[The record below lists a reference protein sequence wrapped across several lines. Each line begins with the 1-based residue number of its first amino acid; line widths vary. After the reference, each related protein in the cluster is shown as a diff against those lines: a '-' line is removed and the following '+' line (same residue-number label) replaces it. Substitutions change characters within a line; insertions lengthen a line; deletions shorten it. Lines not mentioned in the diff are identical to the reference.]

1 MTSEKEKAPAAEPE
15 GQVKG
20 NDGQGQAPAQPQEP
34 HQLKRMQLGERQ
46 IVLLGTAHVSRESV
60 DEVRRVIA
68 EEKPDRVCVE
78 LDEGRYTSM
87 TQGAGWKDLNVGK
100 VIRQGKGFL
109 LMANLVLAS
118 FQRRLGKDLGVKPGE
133 DMLAAV
139 QTCQE
144 LSVPFSLCDRNIQV
158 TLRRAWARTSL
169 WGKMKM
175 LAAMLA
181 SVFSDEKLSAADI
194 EKLKQKDILQNMM
207 EELAQYLPAAKEVLI
222 DERDRYLAA
231 KVFQAEGS
239 RVVAVVGAGH
249 LEGIAA
255 HITAMSEGR
264 ESTEVADLDALPP
277 KSTAGRILPW
287 TIPGLIVA
295 LFAYGFVR
303 AGWDMSS
310 AMLLRWLIIHGGLA
324 AVGAA
329 IALAHPITIL
339 IAFVMAPIG
348 TLNPFGKIGLFTGV
362 AEAFLKK
369 PRVKDVENLAEDV
382 SSFKGFYLNRVTHI
396 LIVFVLSTLG
406 AAIGN
411 MITIPWWLTMLFGGA
426 K

>member
-1 MTSEKEKAPAAEPE
+1 MTSGEEKAPVAEAVGEAQASGLPAADRPE
-15 GQVKG
+15 LQRLQVG
-20 NDGQGQAPAQPQEP
+20 D
-34 HQLKRMQLGERQ
+34 RQ
-46 IVLLGTAHVSRESV
+46 ILLLGTAHVSRESV
-60 DEVRRVIA
+60 EEVRRVIA

-87 TQGAGWKDLNVGK
+87 SQGSGWKDLNVGK

-133 DMLAAV
+133 EMMAAV
-139 QTCQE
+139 TACQE

-158 TLRRAWARTSL
+158 TLRRAWGRTSF

-175 LAAMLA
+175 LAAMIA
-181 SVFSDEKLSAADI
+181 SVFSDEKLSAEDI

-231 KVFQAEGS
+231 RIFQAEGS
-239 RVVAVVGAGH
+239 RLVAVVGAGH
-249 LEGIAA
+249 LSGIAA
-255 HITAMSEGR
+255 HIAAMGEGR
-264 ESTEVADLDALPP
+264 ESTDVADLDMLPA
-277 KSTAGRILPW
+277 KTVAGRILPW
-287 TIPGLIVA
+287 TIPALIVA
-295 LFAYGFVR
+295 LFAYGFAR
-303 AGWDMSS
+303 AGWSMSS

-329 IALAHPITIL
+329 LSLAHPLTIV

-382 SSFKGFYLNRVTHI
+382 STFRGFYTNRVTHI
-396 LIVFVLSTLG
+396 LVVFFLSTLG

-411 MITIPWWLTMLFGGA
+411 MITIPWWLTMLFGGG

>member
-1 MTSEKEKAPAAEPE
+1 MEQQQEKQQLRQPE
-15 GQVKG
+15 Q
-20 NDGQGQAPAQPQEP
+20 QQPEQ
-34 HQLKRMQLGERQ
+34 QSQRVRLTVGERE

-60 DEVRRVIA
+60 EEVRKVIA

-78 LDEGRYTSM
+78 LDDGRYTSM
-87 TQGAGWKDLNVGK
+87 SQGSSWQNLNVGK

-133 DMLAAV
+133 EMLAAV
-139 QTCQE
+139 QVSQE
-144 LSVPFSLCDRNIQV
+144 MGIPFSLCDRNIQV
-158 TLRRAWARTSL
+158 TLRRAWSSTSA

-175 LAAMLA
+175 LAALLT

-194 EKLKQKDILQNMM
+194 EKLKQKDVLASMM
-207 EELAQYLPAAKEVLI
+207 EELAAYLPAAKEVLI
-222 DERDRYLAA
+222 DERDVYLAA
-231 KVFQAEGS
+231 KIFLSEGS

-249 LEGIAA
+249 LAGIAA
-255 HITAMSEGR
+255 HVSTMAEGR
-264 ESTEVADLDALPP
+264 ESTDVTRLEALPP
-277 KSTAGRILPW
+277 KSAAGRILPW
-287 TIPGLIVA
+287 AIPAIIVA
-295 LFAYGFVR
+295 LFALGFLR
-303 AGWDMSS
+303 AGWSMSS

-324 AVGAA
+324 AVGSAL
-329 IALAHPITIL
+329 ALAHPLTIV

-362 AEAFLKK
+362 AEAFLRK
-369 PRVKDVENLAEDV
+369 PRVKDVENLSEDV
-382 SSFKGFYLNRVTHI
+382 GSFKGFYTNRVTHI
-396 LIVFVLSTLG
+396 LIVFFLSTLG

-411 MITIPWWLTMLFGGA
+411 MITIPWWLTMLFSPG

>member
-1 MTSEKEKAPAAEPE
+1 MDSGTARADHPVTRLDI
-15 GQVKG
+15 GG
-20 NDGQGQAPAQPQEP
+20 
-34 HQLKRMQLGERQ
+34 RQ

-60 DEVRRVIA
+60 DEVRQVIQ
-68 EEKPDRVCVE
+68 EERPDRVCVE

-87 TQGAGWKDLNVGK
+87 SQGSSWKDLNVGK

-133 DMLAAV
+133 EMLAAV
-139 QTCQE
+139 QVSESLGT
-144 LSVPFSLCDRNIQV
+144 PYSLCDRNIQI
-158 TLRRAWARTSL
+158 TLRRAWSRTSP

-194 EKLKQKDILQNMM
+194 EKLKQKDILQSMM
-207 EELAQYLPAAKEVLI
+207 EELAEYLPAAKEVLI
-222 DERDRYLAA
+222 DERDLYLAA
-231 KVFQAEGS
+231 KIFEAPGQKL
-239 RVVAVVGAGH
+239 VAVVGAGH
-249 LEGIAA
+249 LQGIAA

-264 ESTEVADLDALPP
+264 ESTDVSALDSLPA
-277 KSTAGRILPW
+277 KSAAARILPW
-287 TIPGLIVA
+287 TIPGLIVV
-295 LFAYGFVR
+295 LFALGFIR
-303 AGWDMSS
+303 AGWSMSS
-310 AMLLRWLIIHGGLA
+310 TMLVRWLIIHGGLA

-329 IALAHPITIL
+329 LALAHPLTIL
-339 IAFVMAPIG
+339 IALVGAPIG

-362 AEAFLKK
+362 AEAFLRK
-369 PRVKDVENLAEDV
+369 PRVKDVENLSEDV
-382 SSFKGFYLNRVTHI
+382 SSFRGFYTNRVTHI
-396 LIVFVLSTLG
+396 LIVFFLSTLG

-411 MITIPWWLTMLFGGA
+411 MITIPWWLTMLFSHA

>member
-1 MTSEKEKAPAAEPE
+1 
-15 GQVKG
+15 
-20 NDGQGQAPAQPQEP
+20 
-34 HQLKRMQLGERQ
+34 
-46 IVLLGTAHVSRESV
+46 VLLGTAHISRESV
-60 DEVRRVIA
+60 DEVRRVIS

-78 LDEGRYTSM
+78 LDEGRYASM
-87 TQGAGWKDLNVGK
+87 SQGSGWKDLNVGK

-133 DMLAAV
+133 EMLAAV
-139 QTCQE
+139 TTCQE

-158 TLRRAWARTSL
+158 TLRRAWSRTSP

-175 LAAMLA
+175 LAAMIA
-181 SVFSDEKLSAADI
+181 SVFTEEKLSAEDI

-207 EELAQYLPAAKEVLI
+207 EELAQFLPAAKEVLI

-231 KVFQAEGS
+231 RIFRAEGA
-239 RVVAVVGAGH
+239 RLVAVVGAGH
-249 LEGIAA
+249 LAGIAA
-255 HITAMSEGR
+255 HVTEMAAGR
-264 ESTEVADLDALPP
+264 ESTDISDLDSLPP
-277 KSTAGRILPW
+277 KTAAGRIVPW
-287 TIPGLIVA
+287 TIPALIVA

-303 AGWDMSS
+303 AGWGMSS

-329 IALAHPITIL
+329 LAFAHPLTIL
-339 IAFVMAPIG
+339 VAFVMAPIG

-382 SSFKGFYLNRVTHI
+382 STFRGFYTNRVTHI
-396 LIVFVLSTLG
+396 LIVFFLTTLG

-411 MITIPWWLTMLFGGA
+411 MITIPWWLTMIFGGG

>member
-1 MTSEKEKAPAAEPE
+1 MTSEQEKIQGTDGAAAADPAAAATVKQQDQHQRQRL
-15 GQVKG
+15 QVG
-20 NDGQGQAPAQPQEP
+20 D
-34 HQLKRMQLGERQ
+34 RQ

-60 DEVRRVIA
+60 DEVRRVIS

-87 TQGAGWKDLNVGK
+87 SQGSGWKDLNVGK

-109 LMANLVLAS
+109 LMANLVLSS

-133 DMLAAV
+133 EMLAAV
-139 QTCQE
+139 QVSQE
-144 LSVPFSLCDRNIQV
+144 LSIPYSLCDRNIQI
-158 TLRRAWARTSL
+158 TLRRAWSRTRF
-169 WGKMKM
+169 WGKIKM
-175 LAAMLA
+175 LAALLT

-207 EELAQYLPAAKEVLI
+207 EELAQFLPAAKEVLI
-222 DERDRYLAA
+222 DERDKYLAA
-231 KVFQAEGS
+231 RIFQAEGS
-239 RVVAVVGAGH
+239 RMVAVVGAGH
-249 LEGIAA
+249 LDGIAA
-255 HITAMSEGR
+255 HIAAMSEGR
-264 ESTEVADLDALPP
+264 ESTDVSELDSLPP
-277 KSTAGRILPW
+277 KSTAGRVLPW

-303 AGWDMSS
+303 AGWGLSS

-329 IALAHPITIL
+329 LAFAHPITIVV
-339 IAFVMAPIG
+339 AFVMAPIG

-369 PRVKDVENLAEDV
+369 PRVRDVENLAEDV
-382 SSFKGFYLNRVTHI
+382 SSFKGFYTNRVTHI
-396 LIVFVLSTLG
+396 LIVFFLSTLG

-411 MITIPWWLTMLFGGA
+411 MITIPWWLTMLFGGS